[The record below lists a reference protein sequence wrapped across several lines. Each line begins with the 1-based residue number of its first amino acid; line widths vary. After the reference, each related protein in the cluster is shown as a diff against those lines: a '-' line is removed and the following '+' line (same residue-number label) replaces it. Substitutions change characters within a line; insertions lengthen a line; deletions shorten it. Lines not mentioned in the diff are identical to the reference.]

1 MSRFVLDASVA
12 LSWVLDD
19 ELDRGAAAALERTR
33 QDGAVVPE
41 LWHHEVRN
49 ALLVA
54 ERRGRIPREGVSER
68 LDALRELPLLTDRS
82 ADLESALE
90 LAIAHDLSFY
100 DALYLELAIRL
111 GVALATLDQALATA
125 VRGSGLETLSS

>member
-1 MSRFVLDASVA
+1 MLDASVA

-19 ELDRGAAAALERTR
+19 QLDGGAAAALERTR

-41 LWHHEVRN
+41 LWHYEVRN

-54 ERRGRIPREGVSER
+54 EQRGRTPREGVSVR
-68 LDALRELPLLTDRS
+68 LEALRELPLLTDRS

-90 LAIAHDLSFY
+90 LAMAHQLSFY

-111 GVALATLDQALATA
+111 DAALATLDQALATA
-125 VRGSGLETLSS
+125 ARGSGLGTLSS

>member
-68 LDALRELPLLTDRS
+68 LEALRELPLLTDRS

-90 LAIAHDLSFY
+90 LAMAHHLSFY

-111 GVALATLDQALATA
+111 DAALATLDQALATA